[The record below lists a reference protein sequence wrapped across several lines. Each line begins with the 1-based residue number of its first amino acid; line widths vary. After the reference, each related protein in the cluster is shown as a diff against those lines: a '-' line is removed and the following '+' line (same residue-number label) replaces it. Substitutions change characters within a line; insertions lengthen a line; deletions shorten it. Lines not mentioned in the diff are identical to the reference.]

1 MILKFYLWKTSVD
14 VIFFP
19 NSIVMYY
26 WNRITNLAKVW
37 SSLQVHVLRSWAIC
51 AYCKNCFPI
60 IWTNLVYP
68 IFRCYTYIH
77 LLIKVRNIYLSTIL
91 AFRGRWLW
99 FFFKFDQIFL
109 FKNYKL
115 RLYIFFVSFRSSSLT
130 HSWSCSDYSP
140 LLTRMGTP
148 TICKE
153 FLSLFK
159 YTERLWFD

>member
-1 MILKFYLWKTSVD
+1 
-14 VIFFP
+14 
-19 NSIVMYY
+19 
-26 WNRITNLAKVW
+26 VW
-37 SSLQVHVLRSWAIC
+37 SSLQVHVLRSWVIC

-99 FFFKFDQIFL
+99 FFFLSWKILLTWKEQSFFFKFDQIFL
-109 FKNYKL
+109 FKNYRL